1 MPRRPA
7 LNAEIRDNRR
17 EEILRAALR
26 VFAERGLKNATVSD
40 IARAAG
46 MSHGLLYHYFA
57 SKDALVEALFEQKFA
72 GMRAINDEAFDGHG
86 PILPRMERAC
96 ERMLAQTEED
106 PDLALFVTQA
116 LVSRAVPDALRLR
129 MAENGKDALDRLAA
143 LIEVG
148 QRSGEIAGDASPE
161 ALATA
166 VAALVRGLA
175 LFHEIK
181 IAHERPAP
189 PRDVLTRLL
198 RPQIAAP
205 EKAPPPRTAKK
216 SPARGEARDKSR
228 ARKESS

>member
-26 VFAERGLKNATVSD
+26 VFADRGLKNATVSD

-57 SKDALVEALFEQKFA
+57 SKDALVEALFEQKFE
-72 GMRAINDEAFDGHG
+72 GMRASSAAAFEGEG
-86 PILPRMERAC
+86 PVLPRMERAC
-96 ERMLAQTEED
+96 ELMLAQTEQD

-116 LVSRAVPDALRLR
+116 LVSRAVPDALRAR
-129 MAENGKDALDRLAA
+129 MAENGKLALDQLAV
-143 LIEVG
+143 LIAEG
-148 QRSGEIAGDASPE
+148 QRTGEIASDTSPE
-161 ALATA
+161 SLATA

-175 LFHEIK
+175 LFHEVK

-198 RPQIAAP
+198 RPQNPAP
-205 EKAPPPRTAKK
+205 ENAPPLRSVPKKK
-216 SPARGEARDKSR
+216 SRT
-228 ARKESS
+228 RKESS

>member
-57 SKDALVEALFEQKFA
+57 SKDALVEALFEQKFE
-72 GMRAINDEAFDGHG
+72 GMRLINEDVFAGEG
-86 PILPRMERAC
+86 PVLPRMERAC
-96 ERMLAQTEED
+96 ERMLAQTEAD
-106 PDLALFVTQA
+106 PDLALFVTQT
-116 LVSRAVPDALRLR
+116 LVSRAVPEALRAR
-129 MAENGKDALDRLAA
+129 MAENGRLALDQLAA
-143 LIEVG
+143 LIAEG
-148 QRSGEIAGDASPE
+148 QRTGEIASDASPE
-161 ALATA
+161 SLATA

-181 IAHERPAP
+181 LAQERPAP

-198 RPQIAAP
+198 RPQPAAP
-205 EKAPPPRTAKK
+205 EKAPPLRTPSKK
-216 SPARGEARDKSR
+216 RRTS
-228 ARKESS
+228 KES

>member
-26 VFAERGLKNATVSD
+26 VFADRGLKNATVSD

-57 SKDALVEALFEQKFA
+57 SKDALVEALFEQKLER
-72 GMRAINDEAFDGHG
+72 MRAISAAAFSGEG
-86 PILPRMERAC
+86 PVLPRMERAC
-96 ERMLAQTEED
+96 ELMLAQTEED
-106 PDLALFVTQA
+106 PDLALFVTQT
-116 LVSRAVPDALRLR
+116 LVSRTVPEALRLR
-129 MAENGKDALDRLAA
+129 MAENGKSTLGQLAQ
-143 LIEVG
+143 LIAEG
-148 QRSGEIAGDASPE
+148 QRNGEIATDASPE
-161 ALATA
+161 SLATA

-181 IAHERPAP
+181 IAHERPGP
-189 PRDVLTRLL
+189 PSDVLTRLL
-198 RPQIAAP
+198 RPQNPAP
-205 EKAPPPRTAKK
+205 ENAPPLRSVPKK
-216 SPARGEARDKSR
+216 KSR

>member
-26 VFAERGLKNATVSD
+26 VFADRGLKNATVSD

-57 SKDALVEALFEQKFA
+57 SKDALVEALFEQKFER
-72 GMRAINDEAFDGHG
+72 MRAISVEAFSGEG
-86 PILPRMERAC
+86 PVLPRMERAC
-96 ERMLAQTEED
+96 ALMLAHTEED
-106 PDLALFVTQA
+106 PDLALFVTQT
-116 LVSRAVPDALRLR
+116 LVSRTVPEALRLR
-129 MAENGKDALDRLAA
+129 MAENGKNTLCQLAE
-143 LIEVG
+143 LIAEG
-148 QRSGEIAGDASPE
+148 QRNGEIATDASPD

-181 IAHERPAP
+181 IAHERPGP
-189 PRDVLTRLL
+189 PPNVLTRLL
-198 RPQIAAP
+198 RPQLAAP
-205 EKAPPPRTAKK
+205 EKAPPPRTASKK
-216 SPARGEARDKSR
+216 RRTS
-228 ARKESS
+228 KESS